1 MLLLS
6 LQKGAN
12 FLMSRYFIRRI
23 LETIPLMLIISIFV
37 FMFIH
42 LIPGDPARS
51 IAGLDAEEWEVEAIR
66 EEYGLNKPIIV
77 QYVDY
82 MVKLFKGDMGRSMK
96 SDTPVTE
103 LIADR
108 MPQTLKLVFAGVL
121 WAPVLGIFIGAP
133 SDGPRRRFSAR
144 KRRRGGK
151 MLDHVS
157 MLIAITGLSAP
168 GFWLGLMGIQ
178 IFSVQLGWLPSG
190 GLDSWKGFILP
201 SFTMGCGIMAVL
213 ARYSRSS
220 MLETLREDYVRTAR
234 AKGQKESMVMF
245 AHAFRNSLIQVVT
258 ILGLQIGGLLSG
270 SVLTETVF
278 SIAGMG
284 RLLTDSISFRDYAVV
299 QGLLMLFALQYVLI
313 NLVVDLL
320 YGVINPKIRL
330 D

>member
-1 MLLLS
+1 
-6 LQKGAN
+6 
-12 FLMSRYFIRRI
+12 
-23 LETIPLMLIISIFV
+23 
-37 FMFIH
+37 
-42 LIPGDPARS
+42 
-51 IAGLDAEEWEVEAIR
+51 
-66 EEYGLNKPIIV
+66 
-77 QYVDY
+77 
-82 MVKLFKGDMGRSMK
+82 MGRSMK

-121 WAPVLGIFIGAP
+121 WAPVLGIFIGVI
-133 SDGPRRRFSAR
+133 SAI
-144 KRRRGGK
+144 KHGK